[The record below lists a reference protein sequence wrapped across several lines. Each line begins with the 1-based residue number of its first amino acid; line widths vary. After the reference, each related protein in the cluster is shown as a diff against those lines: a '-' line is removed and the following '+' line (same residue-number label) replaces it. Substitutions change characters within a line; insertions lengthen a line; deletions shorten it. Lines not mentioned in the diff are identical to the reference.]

1 MNYEGYGDPSRGG
14 GDSWRS
20 GVPVGNHSNTVDMI
34 FFTIATAKQVIF
46 GTDILWK
53 SFSEFDFE

>member
-1 MNYEGYGDPSRGG
+1 MKGMGIPVGVG

-20 GVPVGNHSNTVDMI
+20 GVLVGNHSSTVDMI
-34 FFTIATAKQVIF
+34 FFTVATAKQVIF

>member
-1 MNYEGYGDPSRGG
+1 MKGMGIPVGVG

-20 GVPVGNHSNTVDMI
+20 GVPVGNHSNSRHD
-34 FFTIATAKQVIF
+34 FFTIATAKQAIF
-46 GTDILWK
+46 GTYILWK